1 MKKLL
6 SFTILFIPWI
16 ISFILLPFTNIKISL
31 FLMYFFFISFLFYIY
46 ISLFIYNKLLEEDL
60 STNFILAIVI
70 LYILNQSFNILVLY
84 YNYYLL
90 SFIFGIFSFIP
101 ILFLYKNYK

>member
-31 FLMYFFFISFLFYIY
+31 FLMYFFFISLLFYIY
-46 ISLFIYNKLLEEDL
+46 ISLFIYTKLKDNRLNN
-60 STNFILAIVI
+60 NFNLTFIILFIM
-70 LYILNQSFNILVLY
+70 NQSFNILVLY
-84 YNYYLL
+84 YNNFLL
-90 SFIFGIFSFIP
+90 SFVVGIFSFIP
-101 ILFLYKNYK
+101 LFFLKKYYD

>member
-16 ISFILLPFTNIKISL
+16 ISFLLLPFTNIVLSL
-31 FLMYFFFISFLFYIY
+31 FLMYFIFISILFYIY
-46 ISLFIYNKLLEEDL
+46 ITLFIYNRLLEDKYNNDFNL
-60 STNFILAIVI
+60 TFIII
-70 LYILNQSFNILVLY
+70 YILNQSFNILVLY

-90 SFIFGIFSFIP
+90 SCFVGILS
-101 ILFLYKNYK
+101 LFLLLFLKKYYI